1 MVLPECQ
8 VYTIKMDTKLWWFG
22 IHFNFA
28 PVLKYYMVITVLS
41 KISQT
46 VTIAKCASTFNLE
59 TVKKTKKEKK
69 GQKNQ
74 PQMSLILKIVVD
86 CER

>member
-1 MVLPECQ
+1 MVSPECQ

-41 KISQT
+41 RISQT
-46 VTIAKCASTFNLE
+46 VTFAKCASTFNLE
-59 TVKKTKKEKK
+59 TVKKTKKEN
-69 GQKNQ
+69 QTKN
-74 PQMSLILKIVVD
+74 PTPTEFDLEDSG
-86 CER
+86 